1 MEPVQPATASSEDL
15 ASAFR
20 LAMRR
25 LASTVSII
33 TAAPR
38 FGMAATSVASLT
50 LDPPALL
57 VCVNRDASIFPA
69 LGQGASFCVNVLASS
84 HGELS
89 AAFGGKLPREA
100 RFGVGDWRF
109 GEDGGDTAT
118 PPWLA
123 DAQSNIFCRV
133 DAWLDYG
140 THRIV
145 VGRVEQV
152 RLHGAVDPLIWS
164 DGRTGRI

>member
-1 MEPVQPATASSEDL
+1 MDVAPPVEDL
-15 ASAFR
+15 PTTFR

-25 LASTVSII
+25 LAATVSVV

-38 FGMAATSVASLT
+38 LGMAATSVASLT

-57 VCVNRDASIFPA
+57 VCVNRTASIFPA
-69 LGQGASFCVNVLASS
+69 LVRGAAFCVNVLAST
-84 HGELS
+84 HGDLS
-89 AAFGGKLPREA
+89 AAFGGRLPREA

-109 GEDGGDTAT
+109 DGDPETAT
-118 PPWLA
+118 PWLA

-133 DAWLDYG
+133 DALLDYG
-140 THRIV
+140 THRII
-145 VGRVEQV
+145 VGLVERV

-164 DGRTGRI
+164 DGRVGRV